1 MDINRGCNFCCETDW
16 SFCSKEAVR
25 LKWRLSVY
33 WSTLIS
39 LFCFE
44 PLVPDCVSFFF
55 KSFVRCRYLV
65 SSVFLRVEKYFFKVS
80 LWRFFKLMVFRK
92 VIFDV
97 KKIRRENESNSSK
110 DFNFELQFGL
120 CLGKVFCLSAT
131 LISTLCDIN
140 WDITVILIVKQTKN
154 SERSELWN

>member
-1 MDINRGCNFCCETDW
+1 MDINRGCNFCCKTDW

-65 SSVFLRVEKYFFKVS
+65 SSVFLRVEKYLFKVS
-80 LWRFFKLMVFRK
+80 LWRLFLVDGVQKSDIWRKENSPREWIKL
-92 VIFDV
+92 V
-97 KKIRRENESNSSK
+97 KRFQFWTPVWSLFGKSILLK
-110 DFNFELQFGL
+110 CHLDFNSLWHQ
-120 CLGKVFCLSAT
+120 LGYN
-131 LISTLCDIN
+131 CDTN
-140 WDITVILIVKQTKN
+140 C
-154 SERSELWN
+154 